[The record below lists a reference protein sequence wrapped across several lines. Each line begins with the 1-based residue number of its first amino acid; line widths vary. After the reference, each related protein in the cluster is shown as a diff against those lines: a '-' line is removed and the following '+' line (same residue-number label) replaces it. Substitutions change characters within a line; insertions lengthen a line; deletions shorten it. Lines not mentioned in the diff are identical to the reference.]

1 MKVLLWQ
8 RKLSEV
14 CQYLITQTGTLY
26 RSSMVEHVAVNHRVA
41 GSSPADTA
49 FLGGGPT
56 SPRSWRVKSLELK
69 LLRTKPVKGRASL
82 ALGQPDLEERWG
94 VGTKVSGAKENSA
107 LSSNGLG
114 HCPFTAAIGIRV
126 PVGSY

>member
-26 RSSMVEHVAVNHRVA
+26 RSTMVVRLTVNQKVA

-49 FLGGGPT
+49 
-56 SPRSWRVKSLELK
+56 
-69 LLRTKPVKGRASL
+69 LL
-82 ALGQPDLEERWG
+82 DLD
-94 VGTKVSGAKENSA
+94 
-107 LSSNGLG
+107 
-114 HCPFTAAIGIRV
+114 
-126 PVGSY
+126 SYTN